1 MDQQAEGQKCSSVV
15 LIFKRKNQV
24 SNSLTMVYVLQSS
37 GISKMMQNTH
47 STLLHPLTSG

>member
-24 SNSLTMVYVLQSS
+24 SNLIIMVYVLQSL
-37 GISKMMQNTH
+37 GISKIMQNTH
-47 STLLHPLTSG
+47 STLLPPLSSG